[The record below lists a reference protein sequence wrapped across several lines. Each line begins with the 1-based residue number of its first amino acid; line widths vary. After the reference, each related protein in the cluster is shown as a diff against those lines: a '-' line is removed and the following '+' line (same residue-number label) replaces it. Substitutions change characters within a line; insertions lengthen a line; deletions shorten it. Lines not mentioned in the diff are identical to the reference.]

1 MHAAPDSPP
10 SWMTKPTDRFVL
22 RWIKVHLSAP
32 VSRRVA
38 VVRWVRPWMV
48 TVTAAGLGV
57 SAGVSYGAG
66 APVVAAGLGAVGQIL
81 DGVDGQVS
89 RITGRESSAGALL
102 DSVLDRYAD
111 GAMVLG
117 SVVYLQ
123 RSHPRW
129 PRGLLW
135 LLGGL
140 ALLGSNAVSYSA
152 ARAESLGF
160 DGFPPT
166 RASKGTRSAV
176 NIVAAAATPVWSG
189 SPLLSL
195 LYLATHPNS
204 TVVARLL
211 RVARTQTAFMT
222 PSGVPPATPPQTS
235 PTAVR

>member
-1 MHAAPDSPP
+1 MLTLPNDAP
-10 SWMTKPTDRFVL
+10 SWMTKPTDRFIL

-32 VSRRVA
+32 VSRKVA
-38 VVRWVRPWMV
+38 VVPWVRPWVV
-48 TVTAAGLGV
+48 TATAAGLGV

-66 APVVAAGLGAVGQIL
+66 APVVAAGLGAVSQVL

-89 RITGRESSAGALL
+89 RLTGRESSAGALL

-140 ALLGSNAVSYSA
+140 ALMGSNAVSYSA

-160 DGFPPT
+160 DSFPPT

-195 LYLATHPNS
+195 LYLAIHPNA
-204 TVVARLL
+204 TVAARLL
-211 RVARTQTAFMT
+211 RVARTQTSSAA
-222 PSGVPPATPPQTS
+222 PSGVVPAAPPKTPPA
-235 PTAVR
+235 ALR